1 MIDIE
6 WKPSERPL
14 IRSGARA
21 PEELFDEGDQLADQ
35 FLRIV
40 LGEDQRWQQADDG
53 VGRDVEHQA
62 GVERLA
68 DQLAARTI
76 EHDADHQSLAAQL
89 DEALD
94 LAELAG
100 EGVAQ
105 QPAQTVRV
113 LHQLVVLHHLDRAI
127 RRGAGLE
134 KDAAEIEEVTYEG
147 YGPHGI
153 AIIVECLT
161 DNRNRTISEVRRCFT
176 RANGSLGEPN
186 SVAWQFTENGYLAFN
201 LFDADEEP
209 KKIDADELFMVAL
222 EAGAVDV
229 QTSDDV
235 VEVYTERNELAQV
248 AQALSEAG
256 FTADESQLVLKPNTT
271 ISLEVEQA
279 SAVLNLIEALEEL
292 DDVSN
297 VYHNLEMTDELVEQF
312 A

>member
-1 MIDIE
+1 M
-6 WKPSERPL
+6 
-14 IRSGARA
+14 SGHSKWSTIKRKKGANDAARGKI
-21 PEELFDEGDQLADQ
+21 FT
-35 FLRIV
+35 
-40 LGEDQRWQQADDG
+40 
-53 VGRDVEHQA
+53 
-62 GVERLA
+62 RLA
-68 DQLAARTI
+68 REVQLAARSG
-76 EHDADHQSLAAQL
+76 ADPATNFTLRLAVERAR
-89 DEALD
+89 
-94 LAELAG
+94 AENM
-100 EGVAQ
+100 
-105 QPAQTVRV
+105 PKDNI
-113 LHQLVVLHHLDRAI
+113 DRAI